1 MKDFIKLVER
11 MRGAQKS
18 FKNSAD
24 PYFFEKMKQLE
35 AQVDNF
41 IRNYNINE
49 VINESNGKR

>member
-1 MKDFIKLVER
+1 MKEFIELVER

-18 FKNSAD
+18 FKNTANR
-24 PYFFEKMKQLE
+24 YFFEQMKELE

-49 VINESNGKR
+49 LINESNGKR

>member
-24 PYFFEKMKQLE
+24 PYLFEKMKQLE